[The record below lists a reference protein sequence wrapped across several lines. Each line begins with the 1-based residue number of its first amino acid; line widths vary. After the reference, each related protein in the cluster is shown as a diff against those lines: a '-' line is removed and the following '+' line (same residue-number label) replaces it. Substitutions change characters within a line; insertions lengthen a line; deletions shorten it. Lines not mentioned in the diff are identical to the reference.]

1 MKKDSQKEVTNMK
14 HFGLLGEHLGHSL
27 SPKLHADIMEQRG
40 IDGDYT
46 LVELP
51 RDTVDQDF
59 EAIKASKH
67 YIGLN
72 VTIPYKQTVIPHL
85 DEIAPQAE
93 IIGAV
98 NTIHFTDDGRAIGYN
113 TDYYGVLALMAENNI
128 DIKGKTALILGAG
141 GAARA
146 FIAAIRDSGAS
157 RIYVASRS
165 AVAGDTYLDCAM
177 VSYDALEHGFHADLV
192 VNCTPVG
199 MWPQV
204 DASPLSK
211 ETLEKLGAS
220 CALDAI
226 YNPDETLFLKHAK
239 DLGMTAANG
248 MTMLWEQAVKAQD
261 IWNGWKPE

>member
-1 MKKDSQKEVTNMK
+1 MEKSYRAELTACLGDPVDGNPTGVMEEAAFAAKKLNWRYLTIQVKKGDLPPAFS
-14 HFGLLGEHLGHSL
+14 GLKAMGFRGFNLTMPH
-27 SPKLHADIMEQRG
+27 KLDI
-40 IDGDYT
+40 
-46 LVELP
+46 
-51 RDTVDQDF
+51 
-59 EAIKASKH
+59 
-67 YIGLN
+67 
-72 VTIPYKQTVIPHL
+72 IPML
-85 DEIAPQAE
+85 DELTEAAS

-113 TDYYGVLALMAENNI
+113 TDYYGVLALMAENNT

-165 AVAGDTYLDCAM
+165 AVAGDTYLDCPM
-177 VSYDALEHGFHADLV
+177 ISYDALEHGFHANLV

-204 DASPLSK
+204 DVSPLSK

-220 CALDAI
+220 YALDAI

-239 DLGMTAANG
+239 ALGMTAANG

-261 IWNGWKPE
+261 IWNGQTPE